1 MSTTAT
7 IQATPAPAWRG
18 DDFPHWLPPMLVREL
33 RQGLSSGAFFWTFL
47 LLQIALVLS
56 LFFAVLGQSVNPAL
70 DGSRRID
77 GIFWTIL
84 ILGLGLAMPLRGLS
98 AVAAERT
105 GNNLDLVRLTKL
117 SATRIVV
124 GKWLANV
131 AQMLLVAVAVLPY
144 MTVRYFFGGVNIVAD
159 LERLGW
165 LLVVAA
171 VVAALAVYYS
181 TRPQRERI
189 GMLVLLAFV
198 GFGALGNLAMTVAG
212 GGVMGFGGGWLLVAI
227 AALYAALFL
236 EAAAASIA
244 PAAENHAFAKRL
256 LALGCAA
263 TVAGVGLWG
272 GRPTFWLV
280 AVLLGLPVLFTAM
293 GALCE
298 RPVRMRRM
306 HAAFARGG
314 LAGRLAAAVLTPGW
328 ATGIVFVGLAVGL
341 TATGWAAR
349 AAADGKFDAIVP
361 FLSLTCAAILF
372 PLPLLL
378 LLPRLAERTAF
389 YVAVQ
394 MLCLIPWGVDLIFR
408 ELPQPVAGGGS
419 GGLLAV
425 VAPFPLA
432 GILRLLR
439 ETQTDVRQTLFVA
452 GCIVAAIILAVVA
465 RPWLREMG
473 ETQRLVGRRPAA

>member
-131 AQMLLVAVAVLPY
+131 AQVLLVAVAVLPY

-181 TRPQRERI
+181 PRPQRERI
-189 GMLVLLAFV
+189 GLLVLLAFV
-198 GFGALGNLAMTVAG
+198 GFGARITPSPSGSSRSGA
-212 GGVMGFGGGWLLVAI
+212 
-227 AALYAALFL
+227 
-236 EAAAASIA
+236 
-244 PAAENHAFAKRL
+244 R
-256 LALGCAA
+256 
-263 TVAGVGLWG
+263 
-272 GRPTFWLV
+272 RPS
-280 AVLLGLPVLFTAM
+280 PV
-293 GALCE
+293 
-298 RPVRMRRM
+298 
-306 HAAFARGG
+306 
-314 LAGRLAAAVLTPGW
+314 
-328 ATGIVFVGLAVGL
+328 
-341 TATGWAAR
+341 
-349 AAADGKFDAIVP
+349 
-361 FLSLTCAAILF
+361 S
-372 PLPLLL
+372 
-378 LLPRLAERTAF
+378 
-389 YVAVQ
+389 
-394 MLCLIPWGVDLIFR
+394 
-408 ELPQPVAGGGS
+408 GS
-419 GGLLAV
+419 GGDGPRSGWWPCCWDCRCCSPPWGRCASG
-425 VAPFPLA
+425 PC
-432 GILRLLR
+432 
-439 ETQTDVRQTLFVA
+439 
-452 GCIVAAIILAVVA
+452 GCGACTP
-465 RPWLREMG
+465 RS
-473 ETQRLVGRRPAA
+473 PAAVSPDGSPPRCSPPAGPPASCSSAWRSA